1 MARKKKNSVI
11 IERPSK
17 QEVEKC
23 LEEWKN
29 LQNYVNQEA
38 ALDKLFKED
47 AVDNKDIRNVLLK
60 VATLNAFYS
69 TNIYSIYSVVERICE
84 IENFDGRL
92 ASGDV
97 SLVDELKKVT
107 IKNKEKN
114 FLSFASKY
122 CSHHNQDAFPIYD
135 YYVEV
140 MLGYFRDCK
149 DVNGKSFFKFYNKDI
164 KGDYKKFCDVIVAF
178 RDAYELDDFSLK
190 EIDRYL
196 WLTGK
201 KYFPKDYGKSKETK

>member
-1 MARKKKNSVI
+1 MPRKKKNEVTI
-11 IERPSK
+11 ARPSK

-23 LEEWKN
+23 LEEWKT
-29 LQNYVNQEA
+29 LRNYVDQEA

-60 VATLNAFYS
+60 AATLNTFYS

-84 IENFDGRL
+84 IKDFDGRL
-92 ASGDV
+92 AAGDV
-97 SLVDELKKVT
+97 SLVNEIKKVT
-107 IKNKEKN
+107 IKDKEKN

-135 YYVEV
+135 YYVEAV
-140 MLGYFRDCK
+140 LEHFRDCK
-149 DVNGKSFFKFYNKDI
+149 DVNGKSFAKFYNKDI
-164 KGDYKKFCDVIVAF
+164 KDSYKKFYDVVVAF
-178 RDAYELDDFSLK
+178 RDAYGLDGFSLK

-201 KYFPKDYGKSKETK
+201 KYFPKDYGKSKESK